1 MRNKYIK
8 ALEKEYIARENN
20 RALLNPVRIIALLTV
35 VSGLFALIF
44 EVDYYKNV
52 SMYVYAFRFFAVAVA
67 FWILIISSFDIAK
80 KIPSKL
86 AHGLL
91 LSIIIS
97 FGAVILYLP
106 QTLIINSQITAL
118 IIFTSAI
125 FLTWEVKNQIVVAI
139 YYNLVFG
146 STIMLHKENV
156 LYFQNVFVSVLFVM
170 FMSVMSIVAVSVN
183 YRLRRESLIKAMKLV
198 ESEQKFRELF
208 ENTHD
213 GMFQVNLSGIII
225 LSNSAFKNIF
235 DITENDENFS
245 FSESIRSTA
254 YSFGQLID
262 TLFTEGKV
270 EEIQLT
276 IKTLK
281 NEEKICRLNCRLI
294 KDDNGNPLIIEGSI
308 HDITIQV
315 KAEEALRIAKQ
326 KAEYSEKIKTEF
338 LSQMSHEIR
347 TPVNSI
353 SQALE
358 FLKDELNLKEE
369 DDLNVVMNI
378 MDYASKRIM
387 RTIHLILNLAEV
399 TSGAY
404 ETVNTRIDL
413 YTDCARQLY
422 HEFYPQA
429 KEKGVN
435 FSIKRNT
442 DLTQISADEYSI
454 KCIFENILDNSVK
467 FTEHGSIELVIDR
480 DETNKLFV
488 DIHDTGIGISEDYL
502 PNIFKAFSQ
511 EETGYTRK
519 FDGNGLGLALV
530 KKYCEINNADISIQS
545 DKNLGT
551 KVRIKFKN

>member
-1 MRNKYIK
+1 M
-8 ALEKEYIARENN
+8 
-20 RALLNPVRIIALLTV
+20 LNPVRIIALLTV
-35 VSGLFALIF
+35 VSGLFALVF

-52 SMYVYAFRFFAVAVA
+52 SMYVYAFRFFAVVVA
-67 FWILIISSFDIAK
+67 FWVLIISSFDIGK

-146 STIMLHKENV
+146 STIMMHKESV
-156 LYFQNVFVSVLFVM
+156 LYFQNVFISVLFVM

-183 YRLRRESLIKAMKLV
+183 YRLRKESLIKAMKLI

-208 ENTHD
+208 DNTHD
-213 GMFQVNLSGIII
+213 GLFQINLSGKIIV
-225 LSNSAFKNIF
+225 SNASFNNIF
-235 DITENDENFS
+235 DIIKGEENFL
-245 FSESIRSTA
+245 FNESIRSSQ

-262 TLFTEGKV
+262 ALLKDGKV
-270 EEIQLT
+270 EDTQIT
-276 IKTLK
+276 IKTIK
-281 NEEKICRLNCRLI
+281 GEEKICRLNCRLI
-294 KDDNGNPLIIEGSI
+294 KDDNNIPSIIEGSI
-308 HDITIQV
+308 HDITVQV
-315 KAEEALRIAKQ
+315 RAEEALKLAKK
-326 KAEYSEKIKTEF
+326 KAEESERIKSEF

-353 SQALE
+353 SQAIE
-358 FLKDELNLKEE
+358 FLKDELNLKEG

-404 ETVNTRIDL
+404 ETVSTKIDL

-502 PNIFKAFSQ
+502 PDIFKAFSQ
-511 EETGYTRK
+511 EESGYTRK

-530 KKYCEINNADISIQS
+530 KKYCEINNADIKIQS
-545 DKNLGT
+545 NKNLGT
-551 KVRIKFKN
+551 KVRITFDV